1 MLTVVTL
8 NHPSGTVVVTCD
20 ALGRDAVVPSNVL
33 LAGCRNVSADGLAS
47 VRVWSVPA
55 AWVVTYATGH
65 AADPVLAPTESDGIA
80 HG

>member
-8 NHPSGTVVVTCD
+8 NHPSGTIVVTCD
-20 ALGRDAVVPSNVL
+20 ALAKDNIVASNVL
-33 LAGCRNVSADGLAS
+33 LAGCRNVSADGLAA

-55 AWVVTYATGH
+55 SWVVTYATGY
-65 AADPVLAPTESDGIA
+65 AADPVLAPTESSDIA